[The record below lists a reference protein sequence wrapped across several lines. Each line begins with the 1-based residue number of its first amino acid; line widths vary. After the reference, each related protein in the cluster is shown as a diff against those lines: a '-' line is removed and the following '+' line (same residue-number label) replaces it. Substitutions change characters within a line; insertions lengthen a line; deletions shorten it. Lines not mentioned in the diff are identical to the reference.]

1 MVERTRWF
9 RSMARVTMEVKA
21 KVAEVV
27 ELLNFSARITG
38 GDLFQVMILTTLVGH
53 GMSGYLLY
61 SMEYGVRSQ

>member
-1 MVERTRWF
+1 
-9 RSMARVTMEVKA
+9 MEVKA